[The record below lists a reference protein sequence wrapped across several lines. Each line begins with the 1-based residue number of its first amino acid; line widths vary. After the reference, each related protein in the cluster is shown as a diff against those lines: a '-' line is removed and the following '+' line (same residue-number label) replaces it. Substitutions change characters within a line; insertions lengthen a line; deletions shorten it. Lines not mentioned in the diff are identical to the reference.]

1 MLFFGGGLMH
11 FTFRPYLKAFPSSTL
26 RQCFPTKSGFIS
38 TGGHALIP
46 LKMGTENQE
55 HYTTYGWILSLLH
68 SPLQDQLLQILCL
81 PLSFKTL
88 LRRLTFVYP
97 RGKSISCPNLI
108 PLVCKITARRKF
120 SLWFLPHVLFI
131 RDFSKYP
138 LIKWEFAQSAARSQ
152 LCTCIKMPSARNT
165 AEDGC
170 LINRVGELQIAPST
184 ILE

>member
-1 MLFFGGGLMH
+1 MH

-38 TGGHALIP
+38 TGGHALIR

-68 SPLQDQLLQILCL
+68 SPLQDQLLQILRL

-88 LRRLTFVYP
+88 LRRLTFVFFP
-97 RGKSISCPNLI
+97 RGKSIFCPNLFL
-108 PLVCKITARRKF
+108 LVCKITAELV
-120 SLWFLPHVLFI
+120 SASCGVH
-131 RDFSKYP
+131 FSKYP

-152 LCTCIKMPSARNT
+152 LCSCIKMPSARNT